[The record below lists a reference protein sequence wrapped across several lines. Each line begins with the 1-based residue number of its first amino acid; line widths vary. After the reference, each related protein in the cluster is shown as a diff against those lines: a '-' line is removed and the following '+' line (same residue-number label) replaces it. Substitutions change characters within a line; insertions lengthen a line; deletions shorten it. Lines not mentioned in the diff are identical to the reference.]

1 MSMPILSLKD
11 TIKWDDKGL
20 CPAIV
25 QDYHTKEVL
34 TLAYVNEEAF
44 LKSLETKQT
53 WFWSRSRAELWHK
66 GATSGNTQQIVGI
79 RYDCDG
85 DAILF
90 EVVCAGPAC
99 HTGETSCFHNIVIAE
114 EGQKGVADA
123 AMVQDVS
130 GANGQLE
137 QQVQK
142 VQAIAEQGSAQG
154 ADERFAV
161 LEELEQLI
169 EERFKTRPEGAYTT
183 YLFEKGLDKILK
195 KVGEETAESIIA
207 AKNNDNAELR
217 YEVSDLIYHLLVLL
231 RQQGLELD
239 EIMQELQLRH
249 ERPRKD

>member
-1 MSMPILSLKD
+1 MSMPISSLKD
-11 TIKWDDKGL
+11 IIKWDDKGL

-34 TLAYVNEEAF
+34 TLAYVNEESF

-66 GATSGNTQQIVGI
+66 GATSGNTQQIVGF
-79 RYDCDG
+79 RYDCDA

-90 EVVCAGPAC
+90 EVVCKGPAC
-99 HTGETSCFHNIVIAE
+99 HTGEISCFHNIVMAD
-114 EGQKGVADA
+114 EGQEGNAEGA
-123 AMVQDVS
+123 LVQVQGVS
-130 GANGQLE
+130 GA
-137 QQVQK
+137 K
-142 VQAIAEQGSAQG
+142 GSTHSTN
-154 ADERFAV
+154 ERFAV